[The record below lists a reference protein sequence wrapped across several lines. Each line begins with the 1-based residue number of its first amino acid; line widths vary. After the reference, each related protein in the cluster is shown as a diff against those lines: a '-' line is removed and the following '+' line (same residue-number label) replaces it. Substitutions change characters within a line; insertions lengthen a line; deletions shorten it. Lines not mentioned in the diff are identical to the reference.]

1 MIEIRN
7 LRKEYNGEI
16 ALNNLNIKINRG
28 EIYGFIGSDGAGKT
42 TLLRILSGI
51 LKQSSGEI
59 IIESENL
66 SYVPQKFGLY
76 EELTVFENMDFFA
89 EIYAIESKEKNK
101 KIEEILNFLELLEF
115 KKKAAGKLSGGMK
128 QKLSLGCALISNPEI
143 LIMDEPTVGL
153 DPVAR
158 GDIWGVLKKLSKE
171 KKCIVVSTSYF
182 EEGEKCDRVCFL
194 HQGNVLE
201 EGAPENLRK
210 KFPFTSID
218 ILSEKP
224 KEIFEF
230 LKNLDFVIDSV
241 LYGNRIHLIIKENF
255 EIDNLAQI
263 LKKEGFPVKDVL
275 TSKVTMEDLFV
286 YKLKE
291 NGKQYFN

>member
-1 MIEIRN
+1 MIEIRS
-7 LRKEYNGEI
+7 LIKKYNGEF
-16 ALNNLNIKINRG
+16 ALNNLNIKINKG

-59 IIESENL
+59 IIESKNF

-89 EIYAIESKEKNK
+89 EIYGIERIEKNK
-101 KIEEILNFLELLEF
+101 RIEEILNFLKLLEF
-115 KKKAAGKLSGGMK
+115 KKRAAGKLSGGMK

-158 GDIWGVLKKLSKE
+158 EDIWNTLIKLSKE
-171 KKCIVVSTSYF
+171 KKCIVISTSYF
-182 EEGEKCDRVCFL
+182 EEGEKCDRICFL
-194 HQGNVLE
+194 HKGNVLE
-201 EGAPENLRK
+201 EGTPEELKK
-210 KFPFTSID
+210 KFPFACID
-218 ILSEKP
+218 ILAEKP

-255 EIDNLAQI
+255 NIDNLNQI
-263 LKKEGFPVKDVL
+263 LKNKGFSLKDIL
-275 TSKVTMEDLFV
+275 KSKVTMEDLFV

-291 NGKQYFN
+291 NGKQHFN